1 MKVTIVKK
9 QSWRIPDWY
18 LRTHSEKGLEEVLSS
33 FNHTGKSNFYFLDY
47 FRKKII
53 VDSPLSL
60 ILAGHSKA
68 EVNELGFGFFEH
80 ILSDSEWVW
89 LNRVNIECYNFLF
102 NYPANRRKDLLFSYD
117 LAVLTAKDNNIILHH
132 NISPYKL
139 CKNGN
144 LWLGLCHV
152 WVSSSQRKSC
162 PLIIDRKTGEQ
173 YEFVDNKFTKIS
185 TRTFTEEDLI
195 ILGWMVKDL
204 TDEQMSEQL
213 KASSVANFKRKKRAL
228 FDKLGAGTSASAIH
242 KAHLLGII

>member
-1 MKVTIVKK
+1 M
-9 QSWRIPDWY
+9 S
-18 LRTHSEKGLEEVLSS
+18 HSEKGLEEMLSS

-47 FRKKII
+47 FRKRII

-60 ILAGHSKA
+60 ILAGYPKTQA
-68 EVNELGFGFFEH
+68 EKLGFDFFEH
-80 ILSDSEWVW
+80 VLSDSEWAW
-89 LNRVNIECYNFLF
+89 LDNLNKMSYDFF
-102 NYPANRRKDLLFSYD
+102 FHYPKNRRKDLLFSYD
-117 LAVLTAKDNNIILHH
+117 LTVLTAKNKSVILHH

-144 LWLGLCHV
+144 MWLGLCHV
-152 WVSSSQRKSC
+152 WVSPSQKKTV
-162 PLIIDRKTGEQ
+162 PFVVDRKTGEQ

-185 TRTFTEEDLI
+185 TRAFTEEDLM

-204 TDEQMSEQL
+204 TDGQMSEHL
-213 KASSVANFKRKKRAL
+213 KASSVANFKRKKRVL